1 MYRRQVPLGLLVW
14 LLIGCVVAASHHY
27 FDNLVH
33 VGPILSAILAVV
45 LWPLVLVGVKF
56 NITT

>member
-14 LLIGCVVAASHHY
+14 LLIGCVVAASHRY
-27 FDNLVH
+27 FDNLGH